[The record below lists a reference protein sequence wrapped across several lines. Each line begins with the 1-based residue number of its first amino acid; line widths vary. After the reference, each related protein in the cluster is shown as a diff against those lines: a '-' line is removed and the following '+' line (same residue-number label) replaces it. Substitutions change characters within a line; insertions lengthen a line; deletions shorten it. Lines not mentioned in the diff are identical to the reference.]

1 MYNGARPFPLE
12 LDEIFKS
19 DILSNICQKLVLD
32 SLDSFW
38 NRILSKKVLI
48 NSVLKENIK
57 KQPLGDLLQKRL
69 SSLLVDVDIFID
81 FLVSVIL
88 EKSTR
93 NTRTV
98 IFLPRV
104 YIYFLM
110 TGQNLYI
117 EQPNNRNFLVV
128 TMQEFQFPECSLK
141 NSSSETQNLFFRE
154 KQLI

>member
-1 MYNGARPFPLE
+1 MLNATSFQKISGEFVYNGARPFPLE

-19 DILSNICQKLVLD
+19 DILSNIYQKLPN

-128 TMQEFQFPECSLK
+128 TMQEF
-141 NSSSETQNLFFRE
+141 
-154 KQLI
+154 